1 MAGFTGFPKECI
13 EFFKDLEKNNDKRW
27 FGQHIEEYEN
37 YVQTPSRFFVVDMG
51 KKLEK
56 IAPNVIADPRVNRS
70 LFKIHRD
77 TRFSP
82 DKTPFKTNLGLW
94 LWEGERKRMECSG
107 FYFQYEGG
115 EIFMGTGLYM
125 FPREHLAEYRRSVV
139 HDKYGA
145 ELVKA
150 IKTITK
156 NKKYKIGG
164 KSLKKVPRGFDPE
177 HPNAEWL
184 TYGGIFASIG
194 MKVPME
200 FYSAKL
206 IDLCYEHFKA
216 MLPMHKWVRAMVA
229 RV

>member
-13 EFFKDLEKNNDKRW
+13 EFFKGLEKHNDKRW
-27 FGQHIEEYEN
+27 FEKHKEEYEE
-37 YVQTPSRFFVVDMG
+37 YVQTPSRFFVVDLG
-51 KKLEK
+51 RKLEK

-82 DKTPFKTNLGLW
+82 DKRPFKTNLGIW

-107 FYFQYEGG
+107 FYFHYEGS
-115 EIFMGTGLYM
+115 EMFLGTGLYM
-125 FPREHLAEYRRSVV
+125 FPREHLAEYRDSVV

-145 ELVKA
+145 ALVKA
-150 IKTITK
+150 IKTITRDK
-156 NKKYKIGG
+156 RYKIGG
-164 KSLKKVPRGFDPE
+164 KSYKKVPRGYDTE

-184 TYGGIFASIG
+184 LYGGIHASIT
-194 MKVPME
+194 MKIPKE

-206 IDLCYEHFKA
+206 IDFCYEHFKA
-216 MLPMHKWVRAMVA
+216 MQPLHKWVAAMVE